1 MFILERL
8 IVLNVMFSWICSH
21 FFDGKFLFIRIF
33 VVGICIPRS
42 TRRVLSSK
50 TTKATNL
57 GIEFAKNVGN
67 IGICWKKSA
76 AETNEFLVLHV
87 FLGYPG

>member
-21 FFDGKFLFIRIF
+21 YFNGKFLFIPIF

-42 TRRVLSSK
+42 TRHVLSSK

-67 IGICWKKSA
+67 IGICWKKPA
-76 AETNEFLVLHV
+76 AETNEFIVLHV
-87 FLGYPG
+87 FFGYPG